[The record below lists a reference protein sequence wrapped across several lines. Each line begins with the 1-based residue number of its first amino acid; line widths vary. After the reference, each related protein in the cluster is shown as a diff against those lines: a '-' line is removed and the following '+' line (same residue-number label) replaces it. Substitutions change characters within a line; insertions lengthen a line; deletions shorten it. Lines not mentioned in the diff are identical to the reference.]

1 MIHLSSCWTKTNG
14 DAQYLPLHPAV
25 SVRFLLLSRGLSTS
39 TAQRRKRGTFLSSDP
54 YQAYPSFPTGAP
66 LQLIEEPAVQL
77 IATGAA
83 KQRRLTVAFRSIL
96 AIPHGFVLIFLNL
109 AGFVVAFLGWWGAL
123 FMGRLPEFAVT
134 YLSGLARWNA
144 RVYG

>member
-1 MIHLSSCWTKTNG
+1 MSHLISCWTKTIT
-14 DAQYLPLHPAV
+14 DAQYLPLHTDV

-77 IATGAA
+77 LIATGPA

-96 AIPHGFVLIFLNL
+96 AIPHGFVLIFLDL
-109 AGFVVAFLGWWGAL
+109 A
-123 FMGRLPEFAVT
+123 
-134 YLSGLARWNA
+134 
-144 RVYG
+144 